1 MVIDKIYNISVSP
14 HVRKDITTQR
24 IMRDVLIALLPAC
37 LFGIWHFGLAAL
49 RVIVAS
55 VTSCVVSEILF
66 QFFTGRKVSAGDYS
80 AAVTGV
86 ILALNLPSTVPLW
99 IPVLGGAFA
108 IIIVKQLY
116 GGLGQNFM
124 NPALAA
130 RCFLLISFA
139 SIMTNYPAVDGVS
152 GATPLAVLKAGG
164 EVDLLQ
170 MFFGTHSGVIGET
183 SVLAILIGAAYL
195 LIRKV
200 ITIRIPLIMTVSA
213 VLFAGLFFWL
223 STGEAP
229 TVEYLLAQTM
239 GGGLL
244 LGAVFMATDYVTCPV
259 TNSGKMVF
267 ALFVGLLVALIRV
280 FSGSAEGVSY
290 AIIIGNM
297 VSPLIEKWTTPK
309 AFGKEGK

>member
-1 MVIDKIYNISVSP
+1 MDKIFNISVSP
-14 HVRKDITTQR
+14 HIRKDISTKK

-37 LFGIWHFGLAAL
+37 LFGIYNFGLAAL

-66 QFFTGRKVSAGDYS
+66 QYVTGRKVTVNDLS

-108 IIIVKQLY
+108 IILVKQLY

-164 EVDLLQ
+164 EVDLLKL
-170 MFFGTHSGVIGET
+170 FFGTHSGVIGET
-183 SVLAILIGAAYL
+183 SVLAILIGAVYML
-195 LIRKV
+195 LRKV
-200 ITIRIPLIMTVSA
+200 ITLRIPVVMIVSA
-213 VLFAGLFFWL
+213 VAFTGLFYGL
-223 STGEAP
+223 STGEMP
-229 TVEYLLAQTM
+229 TVQYLLAQTM

-259 TNSGKMVF
+259 TNSGKMIF
-267 ALFVGLLVALIRV
+267 ALVVGLFVALIRV

-297 VSPLIEKWTTPK
+297 LSPLIEKITLPK

>member
-1 MVIDKIYNISVSP
+1 MDKIFNISVSP
-14 HVRKDITTQR
+14 HIRKDISTKK

-37 LFGIWHFGLAAL
+37 LFGIYNFGLAAL

-66 QFFTGRKVSAGDYS
+66 QYVTGRKVTVNDLS

-108 IIIVKQLY
+108 IILVKQLY

-164 EVDLLQ
+164 EVDLLKL
-170 MFFGTHSGVIGET
+170 FFGTHSGVIGET
-183 SVLAILIGAAYL
+183 SVLAILIGAVYML
-195 LIRKV
+195 LRKV
-200 ITIRIPLIMTVSA
+200 ITLRIPVVMVVSA
-213 VLFAGLFFWL
+213 VAFTGLFYGL
-223 STGEAP
+223 STGEMP
-229 TVEYLLAQTM
+229 TVQYLLAQTM

-259 TNSGKMVF
+259 TNSGKMIF
-267 ALFVGLLVALIRV
+267 ALVVGLFVALIRV

-297 VSPLIEKWTTPK
+297 LSPLIEKITLPK

>member
-14 HVRKDITTQR
+14 HIRKDISTQK

-66 QFFTGRKVSAGDYS
+66 QFFTNRKVTVTDLS

-86 ILALNLPSTVPLW
+86 ILALNLPATVPLW

-170 MFFGTHSGVIGET
+170 LFFGTHSGVIGET
-183 SVLAILIGAAYL
+183 SVLAILIGAVYML
-195 LIRKV
+195 SRKV
-200 ITIRIPLIMTVSA
+200 IFIRIPAIMTISA
-213 VLFAGLFFWL
+213 VLFTGLFYWI
-223 STGEAP
+223 STGDLP
-229 TVEYLLAQTM
+229 TWQYLLAQMM

-259 TNSGKMVF
+259 TVPGKMVF
-267 ALFVGLLVALIRV
+267 ALVVGILVALIRV

-297 VSPLIEKWTTPK
+297 LSPLIEKLTMPK

>member
-1 MVIDKIYNISVSP
+1 MDRNFNISVSP
-14 HVRKDITTQR
+14 HIRKDNTTQR
-24 IMRDVLIALLPAC
+24 IMGDVLIALIPVC
-37 LFGIWHFGLAAL
+37 LFGIWNFGLSAL
-49 RVIVAS
+49 RVLVAS

-66 QFFTGRKVSAGDYS
+66 QFIVGRRVTVDDLS

-86 ILALNLPSTVPLW
+86 ILGINLPATVPLW

-130 RCFLLISFA
+130 RCFLLISFGSLMA
-139 SIMTNYPAVDGVS
+139 NYPAIDGIS

-164 EVDLLQ
+164 EVNLLK
-170 MFFGTHSGVIGET
+170 MFLGTTSGVIGET
-183 SVLAILIGAAYL
+183 SVLAILIGFIYL
-195 LIRKV
+195 VARKV
-200 ITIRIPLIMTVSA
+200 IQIRIPVIYVGSTALFVALFSLIA
-213 VLFAGLFFWL
+213 N
-223 STGEAP
+223 GELP
-229 TVEYLLAQTM
+229 SIHYLLAHVC

-244 LGAVFMATDYVTCPV
+244 VGAVFMATDYVSSPV
-259 TNSGKMVF
+259 TNSGRVIY
-267 ALFVGLLVALIRV
+267 AVLLGFLTATIRL

-297 VSPLIEKWTTPK
+297 LTPLIEKITIPT
-309 AFGKEGK
+309 AFGREGKR

>member
-1 MVIDKIYNISVSP
+1 MDRNFNISVSP
-14 HVRKDITTQR
+14 HIRKDNSTQR
-24 IMRDVLIALLPAC
+24 IMGDVLIALIPVC
-37 LFGIWHFGLAAL
+37 LFGIWNFGLSAL
-49 RVIVAS
+49 RVLVAS

-66 QFFTGRKVSAGDYS
+66 QFIVGRRVTVNDLS

-86 ILALNLPSTVPLW
+86 ILGINLPATVPLW

-130 RCFLLISFA
+130 RCFLLISFGSLMA
-139 SIMTNYPAVDGVS
+139 NYPAVDGVS

-164 EVDLLQ
+164 EVNLLK
-170 MFFGTHSGVIGET
+170 MFLGTTSGVIGET
-183 SVLAILIGAAYL
+183 SVLAIVLGFIYL
-195 LIRKV
+195 VARKV
-200 ITIRIPLIMTVSA
+200 IQIRIPVIYVGSTVAFVALFSFLA
-213 VLFAGLFFWL
+213 NGELPSVQYLFAH
-223 STGEAP
+223 
-229 TVEYLLAQTM
+229 VC

-244 LGAVFMATDYVTCPV
+244 LGAVFMATDYVSSPV
-259 TNSGKMVF
+259 TNSGRVIY
-267 ALFVGLLVALIRV
+267 AVLLGFLTATIRL

-297 VSPLIEKWTTPK
+297 LTPLIEKITIPT
-309 AFGKEGK
+309 AFGREGKR

>member
-1 MVIDKIYNISVSP
+1 MDKIFNISVSP
-14 HVRKDITTQR
+14 HIRKDISTKK

-37 LFGIWHFGLAAL
+37 LFGIYNFGLAAL

-66 QFFTGRKVSAGDYS
+66 QYVTGRKVTVNDLS

-108 IIIVKQLY
+108 IILVKQLY

-164 EVDLLQ
+164 EVDLLKL
-170 MFFGTHSGVIGET
+170 FFGTHSGVIGET
-183 SVLAILIGAAYL
+183 SVLAILIGAVYML
-195 LIRKV
+195 LRKV
-200 ITIRIPLIMTVSA
+200 ITLRIPVVMVVSA
-213 VLFAGLFFWL
+213 VAFTGLFYGL
-223 STGEAP
+223 STGEMP
-229 TVEYLLAQTM
+229 TVQYLLAQTM

-259 TNSGKMVF
+259 TNSGKIIF
-267 ALFVGLLVALIRV
+267 ALVVGLFVALIRV

-297 VSPLIEKWTTPK
+297 LSPLIEKITLPK

>member
-1 MVIDKIYNISVSP
+1 MDKIYNISVSP
-14 HVRKDITTQR
+14 HIRKDISTQR

-37 LFGIWHFGLAAL
+37 LFGIFNFGLAAL

-66 QFFTGRKVSAGDYS
+66 QFFTNRKVTVNDLS

-170 MFFGTHSGVIGET
+170 LFFGTHSGVIGET
-183 SVLAILIGAAYL
+183 SVLAILIGAVYMLA
-195 LIRKV
+195 RKV
-200 ITIRIPLIMTVSA
+200 ISLRIPVIMVVSA
-213 VLFAGLFFWL
+213 VAFTGLFYGL
-223 STGEAP
+223 STGEMP
-229 TVEYLLAQTM
+229 TVQYLLAQTM

-267 ALFVGLLVALIRV
+267 ALVVGLFVALIRV

-297 VSPLIEKWTTPK
+297 LSPLIEKLTTPK

>member
-1 MVIDKIYNISVSP
+1 MSKIFNISTSP
-14 HVRKDITTQR
+14 HIRKDISTQA
-24 IMRDVLIALLPAC
+24 IMGDVLIALLPVC
-37 LFGIWHFGLAAL
+37 LFGIYNFGLSAL
-49 RVIVAS
+49 RVIIAA

-66 QFFTGRKVSAGDYS
+66 QFAVGKKVTAGDLS

-86 ILALNLPSTVPLW
+86 ILGINLPATVPLW

-130 RCFLLISFA
+130 RCFLLISFGSLMA
-139 SIMTNYPAVDGVS
+139 NYPAVDGVS

-164 EVDLLQ
+164 EVNLLK
-170 MFFGTHSGVIGET
+170 MFLGTTSGVIGET
-183 SVLAILIGAAYL
+183 SVLAILLGFIYL
-195 LIRKV
+195 VARKV
-200 ITIRIPLIMTVSA
+200 IQIRIPVIYVGSTA
-213 VLFAGLFFWL
+213 VFVAIFSFFM
-223 STGEAP
+223 TGELP
-229 TVEYLLAQTM
+229 SIQYILAHIC

-244 LGAVFMATDYVTCPV
+244 VGAVFMATDYVSSPV
-259 TNSGKMVF
+259 TNSGRVIY
-267 ALFVGLLVALIRV
+267 ALLLGFLTAAIRL

-297 VSPLIEKWTTPK
+297 LSPLIEKITVPT
-309 AFGKEGK
+309 AFGREGKR

>member
-1 MVIDKIYNISVSP
+1 MDKIYNISVSP
-14 HVRKDITTQR
+14 HIRKDISTQR

-37 LFGIWHFGLAAL
+37 LFGIFNFGLAAL

-66 QFFTGRKVSAGDYS
+66 QFFTNRKVTVNDLS

-99 IPVLGGAFA
+99 VPVLGGAFA

-170 MFFGTHSGVIGET
+170 LFFGTHSGVIGET
-183 SVLAILIGAAYL
+183 SVLAILIGAVYMLA
-195 LIRKV
+195 RKV
-200 ITIRIPLIMTVSA
+200 ISLRIPVIMVVSA
-213 VLFAGLFFWL
+213 VAFTGLFYGL
-223 STGEAP
+223 STGEMP
-229 TVEYLLAQTM
+229 TVQYLLAQTM
-239 GGGLL
+239 GAGLL

-259 TNSGKMVF
+259 TNAGKMVF
-267 ALFVGLLVALIRV
+267 ALVVGLFVALIRV

-297 VSPLIEKWTTPK
+297 LSPLIEKLTTPK

>member
-1 MVIDKIYNISVSP
+1 MDKIFNISVSP
-14 HVRKDITTQR
+14 HIRKDISTKR

-37 LFGIWHFGLAAL
+37 LFGIYNFGLAAL

-66 QFFTGRKVSAGDYS
+66 QYVTGRKVTAGDLS

-108 IIIVKQLY
+108 IILVKQLY

-164 EVDLLQ
+164 EVDLLKL
-170 MFFGTHSGVIGET
+170 FFGTHSGVIGET
-183 SVLAILIGAAYL
+183 SVLAILIGAVYML
-195 LIRKV
+195 LRKV
-200 ITIRIPLIMTVSA
+200 ITLRIPVVMVVSA
-213 VLFAGLFFWL
+213 VAFTGLFYGL
-223 STGEAP
+223 STGEMP
-229 TVEYLLAQTM
+229 TVQYLLAQTM

-259 TNSGKMVF
+259 TNSGKTIF
-267 ALFVGLLVALIRV
+267 ALVVGLFVALIRV

-297 VSPLIEKWTTPK
+297 LSPLIEKITLPK
-309 AFGKEGK
+309 AFGKEGR

>member
-1 MVIDKIYNISVSP
+1 MDRNFNISVSP
-14 HVRKDITTQR
+14 HVRKDNTTQR
-24 IMRDVLIALLPAC
+24 IMGDVLIALIPVC
-37 LFGIWHFGLAAL
+37 LFGIWNFGLSAL
-49 RVIVAS
+49 RVLVAS

-66 QFFTGRKVSAGDYS
+66 QFIVGRRVTVDDLS

-86 ILALNLPSTVPLW
+86 ILGINLPATVPLW

-130 RCFLLISFA
+130 RCFLLISFGSLMA
-139 SIMTNYPAVDGVS
+139 NYPAVDGVS

-164 EVDLLQ
+164 EVNLLK
-170 MFFGTHSGVIGET
+170 MFLGTTSGVIGET
-183 SVLAILIGAAYL
+183 SVLAILLGFIYL
-195 LIRKV
+195 VARKV
-200 ITIRIPLIMTVSA
+200 IQLRIPVIYVGSTVA
-213 VLFAGLFFWL
+213 FVALFSFIAN
-223 STGEAP
+223 GELP
-229 TVEYLLAQTM
+229 SVQYLLGHVL

-244 LGAVFMATDYVTCPV
+244 LGAVFMATDYVSSPV
-259 TNSGKMVF
+259 TNWGRVIY
-267 ALFVGLLVALIRV
+267 AVLLGFLTATIRL

-297 VSPLIEKWTTPK
+297 LTPLIEKITVPT
-309 AFGKEGK
+309 AFGREGKR